1 MAEPTIDDRSCAR
14 VLTIERA
21 DKINLETGE
30 FPMVLASDGEAS
42 DGDILDVAGA
52 RYDSQVPLQ
61 NSHLSNVKETLGS
74 ITNLRKDLTTSPKL
88 LRGLGTIELGG
99 PQALIRQDLA
109 YMISQGHI
117 RSMSVSWEPIKWRAR
132 VNLSSDHPAYVNADT
147 EKDYRKRY
155 GLLFDQWRVKEG
167 SLVAV
172 PADKQALI
180 GRAEEVGRGAVADFY
195 RSWAETL
202 PEVEAAALSEETAL
216 AVFGAQVRE
225 YLQAGVPMNEM
236 LKILDGHRTPTPEM
250 MPALLEG
257 ALAKITALE
266 TRLEEVESREIVPG
280 APAAPPKPGSPS
292 SLAELIQT
300 VLADERKRSIAKL
313 RHTLNKVS
321 GKVE

>member
-1 MAEPTIDDRSCAR
+1 MAEPTIDDRSCER
-14 VLTIERA
+14 ILTLERA
-21 DKINLETGE
+21 EKINLETGE

-52 RYDSQVPLQ
+52 RYDAQVPLQ

-74 ITNLRKDLTTSPKL
+74 ITNLRKDLTTTPKL
-88 LRGLGTIELGG
+88 LRGLGTVELGG
-99 PQALIRQDLA
+99 PQALIRQDIA
-109 YMISQGHI
+109 YMVSQGHI

-132 VNLSSDHPAYVNADT
+132 VNLPSDHPAYVNADT
-147 EKDYRKRY
+147 EKSYRKRY

-172 PADKQALI
+172 PSDKQALI
-180 GRAEEVGRGAVADFY
+180 GRADEVGRGAVADFY

-202 PEVEAAALSEETAL
+202 PEVEAPALPAETAL

-225 YLQAGVPMNEM
+225 YLQAGVPIDEL

-266 TRLEEVESREIVPG
+266 TRLGEVESREIVPG
-280 APAAPPKPGSPS
+280 APAAPITPGSPS
-292 SLAELIQT
+292 GLAALVQSVLKNEREHSL
-300 VLADERKRSIAKL
+300 AKL
-313 RHTLNKVS
+313 RATLARVS